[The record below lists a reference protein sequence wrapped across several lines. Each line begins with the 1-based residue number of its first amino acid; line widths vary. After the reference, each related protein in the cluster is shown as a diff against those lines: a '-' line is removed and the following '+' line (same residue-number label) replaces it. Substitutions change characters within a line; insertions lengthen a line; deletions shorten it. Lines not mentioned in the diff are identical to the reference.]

1 MLVFFTSKVSSSDIA
16 KIVDRIE
23 KSAES
28 ISVRVR
34 FFSMLYKS
42 TQDNE
47 LKKKLLFIS
56 IDLITQENKISIF
69 SNFVENFDQL
79 VSSLT
84 FNHNEYVTIYLKLI
98 NYLET
103 HIVYKKLWKHYIILC
118 LASVNAENAQTAE
131 VDTLILK
138 VLKSSEVSEAT
149 TKLLHHQALTKN
161 KYYPYL
167 ETLLLGDFDSF
178 KKLDKGVLEN
188 AGIKS

>member
-1 MLVFFTSKVSSSDIA
+1 
-16 KIVDRIE
+16 
-23 KSAES
+23 
-28 ISVRVR
+28 
-34 FFSMLYKS
+34 MLYKS

-103 HIVYKKLWKHYIILC
+103 HIV
-118 LASVNAENAQTAE
+118 
-131 VDTLILK
+131 
-138 VLKSSEVSEAT
+138 
-149 TKLLHHQALTKN
+149 
-161 KYYPYL
+161 
-167 ETLLLGDFDSF
+167 
-178 KKLDKGVLEN
+178 
-188 AGIKS
+188 